1 MSLKPLEWKIIERTN
16 DENWP
21 KTVLGASFIY
31 VEDLQ
36 KFFLI
41 GGNFNSYENH
51 YSNEKLNGDIVSA
64 VNKNLDSYYLMEKQK
79 VSSISKKIF
88 DDNTSN
94 KYMDVYTLS
103 LPDKT
108 WIKHNI
114 KSNNPNARS
123 FQKCVYHSKLY
134 FYFLLFFFI

>member
-1 MSLKPLEWKIIERTN
+1 MSLKPLEWKIIERIN
-16 DENWP
+16 EQVWP
-21 KTVLGASFIY
+21 NSILGASFVY

-51 YSNEKLNGDIVSA
+51 YANEKLNEDIVSA

-79 VSSISKKIF
+79 VNSISKKIF
-88 DDNTSN
+88 DDNTS
-94 KYMDVYTLS
+94 KYIDVYTFS
-103 LPDKT
+103 FPENI
-108 WIKHNI
+108 WIKHKI

-123 FQKCVYHSKLY
+123 FQKCVYHSK
-134 FYFLLFFFI
+134 IK

>member
-1 MSLKPLEWKIIERTN
+1 MSLKPLEWKIIEKMEE
-16 DENWP
+16 ENWP
-21 KTVLGASFIY
+21 KSILGASFVY

-51 YSNEKLNGDIVSA
+51 KTNEKLDEDIVSA
-64 VNKNLDSYYLMEKQK
+64 VNKNLDSYYKMEKQK
-79 VSSISKKIF
+79 VNSISKKIF

-94 KYMDVYTLS
+94 KYMDVYTFS
-103 LPDKT
+103 LPEKI
-108 WIKHNI
+108 WIKHSF

-123 FQKCVYHSKLY
+123 FQKCVYHSNFKIT
-134 FYFLLFFFI
+134 FFKY